1 MMFATI
7 EEVKQIVNNAD
18 FEKLDDTHIQGY
30 IERADIYIIARTR
43 CDYSKATDKA
53 LKNKLKIATGKTV
66 RYLFMLDTSK
76 MIQKKMDENRLKF
89 SASIENKSETITL
102 CEHIETGAIGIIKNE
117 LKGNGKFPDQ
127 WGIYWIKKAN
137 SGKFGNHYY
146 WNDKN
151 LIKKK

>member
-1 MMFATI
+1 MKLCKT
-7 EEVKQIVNNAD
+7 EEELVK
-18 FEKLDDTHIQGY
+18 Y
-30 IERADIYIIARTR
+30 MWDIYPNDNQLELRT
-43 CDYSKATDKA
+43 AMLKA
-53 LKNKLKIATGKTV
+53 LNFLVG
-66 RYLFMLDTSK
+66 RYDQEEK
-76 MIQKKMDENRLKF
+76 EREQIREMIQKKMDENRLKF
-89 SASIENKSETITL
+89 SGSTENKSETIML

>member
-1 MMFATI
+1 MKLCKT
-7 EEVKQIVNNAD
+7 EEELVK
-18 FEKLDDTHIQGY
+18 Y
-30 IERADIYIIARTR
+30 MWDIYPNDNQLELRT
-43 CDYSKATDKA
+43 AMLKA
-53 LKNKLKIATGKTV
+53 LNFLVG
-66 RYLFMLDTSK
+66 RYDQEEK
-76 MIQKKMDENRLKF
+76 EREQIREMIQKKMDENRLKF
-89 SASIENKSETITL
+89 SASIENKSETIML